1 MTVVTI
7 LGFCFL
13 FFVFLTAVMSG
24 SWCVC
29 VACENGVRG
38 SAGNNCW

>member
-1 MTVVTI
+1 MTVVTM
-7 LGFCFL
+7 LGFFSL
-13 FFVFLTAVMSG
+13 LFVFLTAVASG

-29 VACENGVRG
+29 VACENGGQG